1 MLIIG
6 YISYAKIDQLMS
18 WSGVLDPA
26 EHRGAARDRPAPREG
41 TPGEDEGEEYSGGR
55 HFNSYPS
62 LWRLLVGHTTPFP
75 NLTPV
80 PGIRSI
86 NSRLISF

>member
-6 YISYAKIDQLMS
+6 YISYARIDQFLS
-18 WSGVLDPA
+18 WSGVLDSA

-41 TPGEDEGEEYSGGR
+41 TPGEDEGEEYPGGC
-55 HFNSYPS
+55 HFTHIPP

-86 NSRLISF
+86 NSGLISF